1 MNSEISNI
9 RKELCNHKPVLIF
22 TKGCSME
29 PLLYDKNKKYAT
41 HVMVEPTDTIMRKGE
56 LPLVELPDGRYM
68 IHRIVKVNSDG
79 EDIIYRT
86 RGDNCLH
93 GEIVSHAHV
102 IGKVTEIYR
111 KGKTIH
117 VTDLRYRF
125 YVRLWMWN
133 YPLRALGMQCMTLL
147 SKVKRKLR

>member
-9 RKELCNHKPVLIF
+9 RKELEGNKPVLIF

-29 PLLYDKNKKYAT
+29 PLLYDKSKKNAT
-41 HVMVEPTDTIMRKGE
+41 HVLVEPIDTVMKRGE
-56 LPLVELPDGRYM
+56 LPLVILPDGRYM
-68 IHRIVKVNSDG
+68 IHRIVKVNYDG

-93 GEIVSHAHV
+93 GETVSHTQV

-117 VTDLRYRF
+117 VTDSCYRV
-125 YVRLWMWN
+125 YARLWMWL
-133 YPLRALGMQCMTLL
+133 YPLRAFKMQCVSLL